1 MADRKC
7 ELLRADREA
16 ALAEKRQLA
25 RDLGAHELLQRL
37 DAVYAAL
44 QQEPSFQTGRDF
56 SVGYVEKLAEEVKA
70 ALATLGVSAEKLDSV
85 RVVATLS
92 DAVSA
97 QMTPFSDG
105 SGLVLVSDG
114 VISTCSSY
122 CQYDALYIDRW
133 LDRRRLQASVQTRMY
148 KNADVLTGLLRYHT
162 TNQRVTGVTTQL
174 GMRLSPRGQQVAWRL
189 NGLAYRFVIAHEI
202 AHHVLG
208 HSSAPSSF
216 APGEHVPVCSEN
228 ERRERDAD
236 LLAFRA
242 TRRAS
247 EIQEDGRL
255 MEMEAVASATK
266 GALIAMLSLDL
277 TEQALFVRRG
287 CTHPP
292 ASIRAAWLLEE
303 LDGHWRKVM
312 RRFLRIPV
320 EATAAAALIS
330 ENASPF
336 SWESVSS
343 APIYS
348 PMPQSHISSIGELDA
363 LQCLHESVQISVLK
377 DQRSDSLAWLAEG
390 ARLASEGNPMQA
402 LVQWGLSE
410 STSHSFCHPQRALTF
425 FTLKDHL
432 AASFAAQGV
441 TGDWLQLYSVIAA
454 NLLAS
459 RLNAP

>member
-16 ALAEKRQLA
+16 ALMEKRQLA
-25 RDLGAHELLQRL
+25 RDLGAHELVKQL

-44 QQEPSFQTGRDF
+44 QQESSFQTGSDL
-56 SVGYVEKLAEEVKA
+56 SVGYVEKLAEELKA
-70 ALATLGVSAEKLDSV
+70 AMADLGVNTERLDSV
-85 RVVATLS
+85 RVVTTLS

-105 SGLVLVSDG
+105 SGLVIVSDG
-114 VISTCSSY
+114 VIAMCSSY
-122 CQYDALYIDRW
+122 SQYAALYIDRW
-133 LDRRRLQASVQTRMY
+133 LDGRRLHASVKSRMY
-148 KNADVLTGLLRYHT
+148 RNADVLTGVLRYNT
-162 TNQRVTGVTTQL
+162 TNQRVSAVSTQL
-174 GMRLSPRGQQVAWRL
+174 GVRLSPRGQRVAWRL

-247 EIQEDGRL
+247 EMQEDGLL
-255 MEMEAVASATK
+255 MELEAVDTATK
-266 GALIAMLSLDL
+266 GALIAMLGLHL

-292 ASIRAAWLLEE
+292 ASTRVAWLLDE
-303 LDGHWRKVM
+303 LEGQWKKIM
-312 RRFLRIPV
+312 QKFLRIPA
-320 EATAAAALIS
+320 EATAAAAEIS
-330 ENASPF
+330 ENARPF
-336 SWESVSS
+336 SWGSLSS
-343 APIYS
+343 APIHS
-348 PMPQSHISSIGELDA
+348 PMPQSHLSAISELDA
-363 LQCLHESVQISVLK
+363 IQCLHESAQLALLR
-377 DQRSDSLAWLAEG
+377 DRRGDSPAWLAEG
-390 ARLASEGNPMQA
+390 ARLAFEGNPLAA
-402 LVQWGLSE
+402 LHCWGLSE
-410 STSHSFCHPQRALTF
+410 SVSHSLCDPQRALTF

-432 AASFAAQGV
+432 ARSFTKQGM
-441 TGDWLQLYSVIAA
+441 TGDWLLVYSMVAA
-454 NLLAS
+454 TLVAA
-459 RLNAP
+459 RLNAR

>member
-7 ELLRADREA
+7 ELHRADRET

-25 RDLGAHELLQRL
+25 RDLGAHELLQQI

-44 QQEPSFQTGRDF
+44 QQEPSFQRRSDY
-56 SVGYVEKLAEEVKA
+56 SIGYVEKLTEELKA
-70 ALATLGVSAEKLDSV
+70 AIVTLGVSPEKLDSV

-97 QMTPFSDG
+97 HMTPFDDG
-105 SGLVLVSDG
+105 SGLVIVSDE
-114 VISTCSSY
+114 VIGMCSLY
-122 CQYDALYIDRW
+122 CQYEAFYIDRW
-133 LDRRRLQASVQTRMY
+133 GDRRRRRASVQTRMY
-148 KNADVLTGLLRYHT
+148 KNADVLTALLRYHT
-162 TNQRVTGVTTQL
+162 TNQRVTGLTTQL
-174 GMRLSPRGQQVAWRL
+174 NVQLSPRGQQVAWRL
-189 NGLAYRFVIAHEI
+189 NGLAYRFVIAHEM

-216 APGEHVPVCSEN
+216 APGEHVPVCSDS
-228 ERRERDAD
+228 ERREREAD

-247 EIQEDGRL
+247 EMQEDGRL
-255 MEMEAVASATK
+255 MEMEAMASATK
-266 GALIAMLSLDL
+266 GALIAMLGLEL

-292 ASIRAAWLLEE
+292 ASIRAAWLQEE
-303 LDGHWRKVM
+303 LNDHWRKVM
-312 RRFLRIPV
+312 HRFLRVPV

-330 ENASPF
+330 ENANPF

-343 APIYS
+343 APIYT

-363 LQCLHESVQISVLK
+363 IQCLPESVYFSVLN
-377 DQRSDSLAWLAEG
+377 DRRNDSLAWLAEG
-390 ARLASEGNPMQA
+390 ARLASEGNPMLA

-410 STSHSFCHPQRALTF
+410 RASHKFCNPQRALKF

-432 AASFAAQGV
+432 AASFTARGV
-441 TGDWLQLYSVIAA
+441 TGDWLQLYSLTAA
-454 NLLAS
+454 NLLAP
-459 RLNAP
+459 RLNAL